1 MHVAKSLPP
10 EEIPCLHLGH
20 SLRLFARIHA
30 LGSTGLVHPLL
41 GRMCGNGV
49 TVHQHGPLSYYNV
62 VQQLDIKLHFT
73 GTLTNIV
80 FSVDVEDQDSN
91 LEFPNA

>member
-1 MHVAKSLPP
+1 MLLDQPAWCILCWEGCVVMV
-10 EEIPCLHLGH
+10 
-20 SLRLFARIHA
+20 LRYIH
-30 LGSTGLVHPLL
+30 
-41 GRMCGNGV
+41 
-49 TVHQHGPLSYYNV
+49 VHQHGPLSYYNV

-73 GTLTNIV
+73 GTLTNTV